1 MIKKILLGIAAVALV
16 LICGYLFVT
25 IGIML
30 ATYAGWVYWG
40 ELHLLFFLRENYIL
54 YNGEK
59 SPILKKEV

>member
-30 ATYAGWVYWG
+30 ATYAGWVY
-40 ELHLLFFLRENYIL
+40 
-54 YNGEK
+54 
-59 SPILKKEV
+59 